1 MAKINRLVPSVDSV
15 EYNTQRDKL
24 IIAEYGRNVQK
35 MVNFALTIEDREKRT
50 KYANMIVSVMGYL
63 NPHIRDTVDYKHK
76 LWDHLF
82 LISDYQLDVDAPYPV
97 PQPENR
103 KLSPSRIAYPSS
115 DINYKYYGK
124 TLEEMIRKFS
134 EMEEGPSKEQY
145 TRYIANY
152 MKMSYL
158 TWNKDTVD
166 DLTILN
172 HLEDLSGGKL
182 QFPDSAKLNHTAE
195 MLAMS
200 KEKMRENSTKVIKHN
215 NNKRNKKRK
224 GK

>member
-1 MAKINRLVPSVDSV
+1 
-15 EYNTQRDKL
+15 
-24 IIAEYGRNVQK
+24 
-35 MVNFALTIEDREKRT
+35 
-50 KYANMIVSVMGYL
+50 
-63 NPHIRDTVDYKHK
+63 
-76 LWDHLF
+76 
-82 LISDYQLDVDAPYPV
+82 
-97 PQPENR
+97 
-103 KLSPSRIAYPSS
+103 
-115 DINYKYYGK
+115 
-124 TLEEMIRKFS
+124 MIRKFS